1 MNKKQMRIRQVF
13 IDSAKEIIDSQGLE
27 AVSAREISKVSGYSY
42 TTVYN
47 YFKDMDSLLTHVAV
61 DYLEES
67 YQLMIQGLEDLSSI
81 KEKIIV
87 ASQRYFEY
95 MYNHPSIF
103 KIIFINQFGQEV
115 EEVADKLIPKVTILL
130 HQLLEQLSDHQ
141 INLDREI
148 LFQLISGSIHAKLMF
163 AIYKRSPMNLSQ
175 NLMLIE
181 REINGLVGEKQ

>member
-1 MNKKQMRIRQVF
+1 MSLKQDRIRQVF

-67 YQLMIQGLEDLSSI
+67 YQLMIQGLEDVSST
-81 KEKIIV
+81 KEKIIL

-103 KIIFINQFGQEV
+103 KIIFINHFGQEI
-115 EEVADKLIPKVTILL
+115 EDVADKLIPKVTILL
-130 HQLLEQLSDHQ
+130 HQLLEQLTDQQ
-141 INLDREI
+141 IILDREI

-163 AIYKRSPMNLSQ
+163 AIYKRSPMSLSQ
-175 NLMLIE
+175 NLRLIE
-181 REINGLVGEKQ
+181 REINALVGGKK

>member
-1 MNKKQMRIRQVF
+1 VNKKQMRIRQVF

-67 YQLMIQGLEDLSSI
+67 YQLMIQGLEEVSSI

-130 HQLLEQLSDHQ
+130 HQLLKQLSDHQ

-163 AIYKRSPMNLSQ
+163 VIYKRSPMNLSQ